1 MTENPEPIDD
11 TEPSFDE
18 WEGKIGFSPDA
29 IDEMEETG
37 AEDSPALYQYYR
49 HLTQSK
55 FGLAMLSEFI
65 TWTSPNGVI
74 HRSPF
79 TTRTQIAL
87 LKLVRSITDKV
98 AFLQNLNGARY
109 RIAELRID
117 LVVNLLWLEAEK
129 IDTEKP
135 EFLLLVENLKQHA
148 WSIRTMAIGY
158 TDRER
163 ILQSKRIIEQ
173 RQETVSSQHAT
184 EDHSGIKSRLGF

>member
-1 MTENPEPIDD
+1 MAENPEPIDVN
-11 TEPSFDE
+11 EPPSDE
-18 WEGKIGFSPDA
+18 WEGGIGLSPDA
-29 IDEMEETG
+29 FGEMESTET
-37 AEDSPALYQYYR
+37 EDNPALYQYYR
-49 HLTQSK
+49 HLTQSG
-55 FGLAMLSEFI
+55 FALSMLSEFI
-65 TWTSPNGVI
+65 TWTSSRGMI
-74 HRSPF
+74 HHSPF

-158 TDRER
+158 ADRER
-163 ILQSKRIIEQ
+163 ILQSKRTIEQ
-173 RQETVSSQHAT
+173 RQEMVSPQHAT
-184 EDHSGIKSRLGF
+184 EDHSGLKSRFGF